1 MNAIPCPF
9 YFLYSITIFVSFWA
23 ESSLHNAITGEA
35 SKIVSF
41 TNSNITMD
49 TVGNTTVD
57 VVEKVVLF
65 IEGIRYVYV

>member
-9 YFLYSITIFVSFWA
+9 YFLYSIIVFVSFWA
-23 ESSLHNAITGEA
+23 ESSLHNAITGKA

-41 TNSNITMD
+41 TNSN
-49 TVGNTTVD
+49 NTTVD